1 MKKHIQ
7 NLVTA
12 LSLLV
17 PCDSV
22 TASTTTLID
31 TTGALIK
38 SIPTLPH
45 TPIIALV
52 TSQDTLSKELNTVTL
67 TSNAEYALISA
78 PGATLETQSA
88 LSRGIGA
95 AVAGSVASSVI
106 LSGVTPADVDAG
118 LDSTRHGRT
127 LSELFS
133 SVVRV
138 GKGVRQLIVV
148 VQSEETVD
156 EDRIKRDI
164 NMIFHSVKDVCVLE
178 ETLGSYFEVVVKTAK
193 DQDDIEMVR
202 INNMAL
208 FFILQIHF
216 PHFPQST
223 PSPDYNPSS
232 LLSTQIYPHQTLLD
246 SVLHSLR

>member
-52 TSQDTLSKELNTVTL
+52 TSQDTLSKESNTVTL

-202 INNMAL
+202 INNMGL
-208 FFILQIHF
+208 FFILQI
-216 PHFPQST
+216 HFPQST